1 MEHTLADLVAR
12 ARQTTDG
19 DTGSALI
26 LVLHRLR
33 QRRVEDEPARTELAQ
48 LFGNR
53 NLTVAVNPPVAA

>member
-1 MEHTLADLVAR
+1 LEHTLADLVAR
-12 ARQTTDG
+12 ARETTEG

-33 QRRVEDEPARTELAQ
+33 QQRLEDEPARFELAQ
-48 LFGNR
+48 LFGSR